1 MASTTPF
8 VLQLDEIDRYL
19 RLRVPQQTQGQMT
32 SLGASNVN
40 NSLNLNINNINNNN
54 VSVKKRNGP
63 LNYTNDQRR
72 YNNIK
77 SYNSLQNIQS
87 VNNIQNVQ
95 GIPNSNILESFLY
108 QQLSNNQ
115 QQTQQQQL
123 QQQQQLHPNPQPQ
136 VPVSSL
142 LDHSNPYSPYYTNFP
157 SSTSTTPFTEP
168 NNSDLIN
175 PSNLLPV
182 FNRSQSTPQILT
194 SNSNLNSISIPE
206 PMGKLSSLQPLNVQS
221 LVESANSTTNDL
233 ISITTP
239 TDSIQRPNSSHTSI
253 NSSLIIKDNSLL
265 NDILDSKS
273 IINDCNTSTN
283 NTINDNDNDN
293 ETEISNNSNSNFNS
307 NSNSNSNSN
316 NNGKINTNDNENI
329 NDNNTN
335 NNKLI
340 DPLESIWKRT
350 KDANQA
356 LHDAFKSKINNLNDN
371 SIENINRVKL
381 QETGLYGTYFS

>member
-123 QQQQQLHPNPQPQ
+123 QQQQLHPNPQPQ

-142 LDHSNPYSPYYTNFP
+142 LDHSYPYSPYYTNFP

-307 NSNSNSNSN
+307 NSNSNSN

>member
-115 QQTQQQQL
+115 QQL
-123 QQQQQLHPNPQPQ
+123 QQQQLHPNPQPQ

-142 LDHSNPYSPYYTNFP
+142 LDHSYPYSPYYTNFP

-293 ETEISNNSNSNFNS
+293 ETEISNNSNSNFIS
-307 NSNSNSNSN
+307 NSNFN
-316 NNGKINTNDNENI
+316 NDGKINTNDNENI

>member
-40 NSLNLNINNINNNN
+40 NSLNLNINNINSNN

-115 QQTQQQQL
+115 QQTQQQ
-123 QQQQQLHPNPQPQ
+123 LHPNPQPQ

-142 LDHSNPYSPYYTNFP
+142 LDHSYPYSPYYTNFP

-307 NSNSNSNSN
+307 NSNSNND
-316 NNGKINTNDNENI
+316 GKINTNDNENI